1 VAGAA
6 EGGATAGAGGGA
18 VQAASGNGYPGGRHA
33 VRDEGRDEHRDV
45 PGAPAGGAGDRDL
58 PGGRPGRQERT
69 VRGVVPVVT
78 PVGHRQRPP
87 TVERALGRPGT
98 RAGAGWRSHV
108 TVVPGGQGPGRP
120 DPVMDARARAVLPLG
135 RPGLVMVL
143 GCTVGAGQTVTAL
156 MLADLL
162 AKLREE
168 PVAALDL
175 NPGPASLTELAGL
188 PATPVSALLGG
199 PRNAAGQPAHA
210 APPGQ
215 RQHRH
220 EPGAA
225 HRADVVCDDPAG
237 EGSWTIGGL
246 TVAGQAGPV
255 KARSGRLFESLAG
268 RYGLTVADPGAAA
281 VARVLAAADQLV
293 LVAPASPD
301 AARAVGMTMEW
312 LASNGHGALG
322 ADCVTVLNGV
332 SQRSVRHAE
341 QAEVVV
347 RGRVRAIVRVPWDD
361 HLAGPGAG
369 PVSHE
374 HPPPGGAPSR
384 LEELRPAVIDA
395 YTALA
400 GVVVSALASGQQRG
414 RAAR

>member
-1 VAGAA
+1 
-6 EGGATAGAGGGA
+6 
-18 VQAASGNGYPGGRHA
+18 
-33 VRDEGRDEHRDV
+33 
-45 PGAPAGGAGDRDL
+45 
-58 PGGRPGRQERT
+58 
-69 VRGVVPVVT
+69 
-78 PVGHRQRPP
+78 
-87 TVERALGRPGT
+87 VERALARPGA
-98 RAGAGWRSHV
+98 RAGAGWRGHV

-120 DPVMDARARAVLPLG
+120 DPGKDARARAVLPLD

-143 GCTVGAGQTVTAL
+143 GCTVGAGQSVTAL

-162 AKLREE
+162 AQLREE

-175 NPGPASLTELAGL
+175 NPGPTSLTELACL
-188 PATPVSALLGG
+188 PPIPVSALLG

-215 RQHRH
+215 GSRGQGAHGQGP
-220 EPGAA
+220 PGPR
-225 HRADVVCDDPAG
+225 RAEIVCDDPAG
-237 EGSWTIGGL
+237 EGSWTTGGL
-246 TVAGQAGPV
+246 TVAGQAAPV
-255 KARSGRLFESLAG
+255 RTRSGRLFESLAS
-268 RYGLTVADPGAAA
+268 RYALTVADPGAAA
-281 VARVLAAADQLV
+281 VARVLPAADQLV

-361 HLAGPGAG
+361 HLAGPGG
-369 PVSHE
+369 GSGE
-374 HPPPGGAPSR
+374 HGNPPSEGAPSR
-384 LEELRPAVIDA
+384 LADLRPAALDA

-400 GVVVSALASGQQRG
+400 GVVVSSLASGQQRG